1 MKKSALLVIGAT
13 ALTLCLSAQA
23 DSKQK
28 NNSSGYDNSDQ
39 SSSQQK
45 QSGKQQQNKNQ
56 HQNQKTNQNQQKN
69 KNNHQD
75 GDNHKKKNNNDDDDG
90 GKNKNKNKK
99 HNYQQ
104 DYQRDYSDIHRSFEQ
119 YKGKHGGYQSLPPG
133 ISKNLQ
139 RGKPMP
145 PGIAKKF
152 DPDMASQLPHYP
164 GYEWQRAG
172 TDAVLVNTTNQVV
185 QEVMRGVLE

>member
-13 ALTLCLSAQA
+13 ALTLCLAAQA

-69 KNNHQD
+69 KNSHQD

-90 GKNKNKNKK
+90 GKNKK